1 MTTARRA
8 CLVRLSSIDDFADE
22 AAAVQAI
29 LDEATAKAEVKAAAS
44 KVASSK
50 QQTARTADIDSFV
63 DNLNLNSE
71 DVEYITSEADAVFDR
86 IDANHDGSISREEL
100 RSHLAASGLS
110 AESIERLYAML
121 DANSDGEISRDELR
135 EAYCRYENATLR
147 LALGLAVVP
156 PPRPESWDTPA
167 EAPAEARW
175 SLADEMFDRI
185 DANGDGAISNRELR
199 SYLKDTGYSLTTI
212 DGIYDAL
219 DLNKDNEVSR
229 TELRSAFGRYEH
241 KTLMV
246 ALGVRALA

>member
-1 MTTARRA
+1 M
-8 CLVRLSSIDDFADE
+8 VSSAFSS
-22 AAAVQAI
+22 
-29 LDEATAKAEVKAAAS
+29 LGSAS
-44 KVASSK
+44 VFSC
-50 QQTARTADIDSFV
+50 IDSVSLVPEKQFWV
-63 DNLNLNSE
+63 QMMTSHNTENLWTLFGN
-71 DVEYITSEADAVFDR
+71 EALADSDIFKYVAQVFDA
-86 IDANHDGSISREEL
+86 IDTDGNGR
-100 RSHLAASGLS
+100 
-110 AESIERLYAML
+110 
-121 DANSDGEISRDELR
+121 ISRDELR
-135 EAYCRYENATLR
+135 ESYCRYENATLR